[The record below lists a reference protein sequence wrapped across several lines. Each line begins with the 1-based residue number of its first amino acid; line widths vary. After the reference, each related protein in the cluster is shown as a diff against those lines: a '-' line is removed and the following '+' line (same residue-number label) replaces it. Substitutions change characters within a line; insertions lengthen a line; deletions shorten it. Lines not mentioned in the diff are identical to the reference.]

1 MNDETTSQSTNK
13 DEDILVTIPVTKE
26 NLVIDTDFHVKGEVV
41 ITKSFRETEVD
52 VPLPTVH
59 TDYIEKRIAIN
70 NVIEQMPVIRHE
82 RNTMIIP
89 VVREESVVVKRLK
102 LIEEIHI
109 TKVVRKTEEL
119 VPVKLREDI
128 ISVDRK

>member
-1 MNDETTSQSTNK
+1 MVLISYIKTAS
-13 DEDILVTIPVTKE
+13 
-26 NLVIDTDFHVKGEVV
+26 H
-41 ITKSFRETEVD
+41 
-52 VPLPTVH
+52 PTVH

>member
-52 VPLPTVH
+52 VPLPTV
-59 TDYIEKRIAIN
+59 R
-70 NVIEQMPVIRHE
+70 V
-82 RNTMIIP
+82 
-89 VVREESVVVKRLK
+89 
-102 LIEEIHI
+102 
-109 TKVVRKTEEL
+109 
-119 VPVKLREDI
+119 
-128 ISVDRK
+128 